1 MNNLN
6 FQETFPA
13 KFASIV
19 PEKVSKHTFV
29 FRACPL
35 CCLASVVS
43 GVTEISLVSSGNVDR
58 RGHRASVKRQETPVI
73 TESRLKIDG
82 PEKPAHLI
90 SEILF

>member
-35 CCLASVVS
+35 CCFASVVS
-43 GVTEISLVSSGNVDR
+43 GVTEISLASDGDVDH
-58 RGHRASVKRQETPVI
+58 RGHRASVKRRYPIRFETLVDRRKVL
-73 TESRLKIDG
+73 EVAMAVH
-82 PEKPAHLI
+82 E
-90 SEILF
+90 